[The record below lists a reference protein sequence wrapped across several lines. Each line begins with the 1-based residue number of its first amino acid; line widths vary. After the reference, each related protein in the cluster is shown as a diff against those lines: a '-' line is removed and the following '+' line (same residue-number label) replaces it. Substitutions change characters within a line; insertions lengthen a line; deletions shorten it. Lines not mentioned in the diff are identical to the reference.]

1 MDETKL
7 YYFLSVARHLSF
19 TKAAEDCHV
28 VQSTVSKQVAS
39 LEQELGA
46 PLFIRDRQ
54 TVRLTEAGQRLA
66 TSGEAM
72 LAQYRTLNETA
83 RNLVNRMEHKLHL
96 VVGPFESPLLARLVS
111 RYRQTAPDV
120 KVLPSYNT
128 YRRLTSHLRTGS
140 ICLGLSPESCVQA
153 LSGAETVPLGTYRW
167 KVAARRDDS
176 FWTLPRAQQ
185 AVLEDQY
192 VLTTTQNQFDS
203 SYLHCT
209 AHHYPVQGY
218 GLGTCLM
225 TTQAMIQAGGCIT
238 LLPEYVEPWLPP
250 ELRMEDVL
258 ESPLDVSEYLILNPA
273 DANPLQQDF
282 FRFFRDIYMPR

>member
-46 PLFIRDRQ
+46 PLFIRDKQ

-66 TSGEAM
+66 TTGEAM
-72 LAQYRTLNETA
+72 LAQYRTINETA
-83 RNLVNRMEHKLHL
+83 RNLVSHMERKLHL
-96 VVGPFESPLLARLVS
+96 VVGPFESPLLTRLVA
-111 RYRQTAPDV
+111 RYRQAAPDV
-120 KVLPSYNT
+120 EIFPAYNT

-140 ICLGLSPESCVQA
+140 IALGLSNETCVQA
-153 LSGAETVPLGTYRW
+153 LSGASTVPLGTYRW
-167 KVAARRDDS
+167 KAVARRDDP
-176 FWTLPRAQQ
+176 FWSLPREKQS
-185 AVLEDQY
+185 VLEGQY
-192 VLTTTQNQFDS
+192 LLTTTQNQFDS
-203 SYLHCT
+203 LYLHCS
-209 AHHYPVQGY
+209 ARHYPVRGY

-273 DANPLQQDF
+273 DANQLQREF
-282 FRFFRDIYMPR
+282 FRFFQDIYMPE